1 MATAGSAVSTS
12 EDKWEEFGK
21 TAKIVKE
28 ELSNNVESLTK
39 AMEEVR
45 EICNKFYKAFCNKIP
60 SKPEEIKQLQD
71 NLEEKVVKLKEELN
85 KAESEE
91 VTIVFVGRTSS
102 GKSSVIN
109 AILRN
114 SRLPTG
120 LLQTTMCRI
129 QVRPTTDE
137 KWSVIKIG
145 CETPLS
151 DQISKTEVKALL
163 SKLTGNSRAEREKFD
178 INSHS
183 VIQVNWPR
191 NLCSLPENIVLID
204 TPGSNENKDCDQ
216 VTLDSC
222 KEADIIVAVMD
233 FRSPSIQDVSE

>member
-12 EDKWEEFGK
+12 EDNWEEFGK
-21 TAKIVKE
+21 TAKMVKE
-28 ELSNNVESLTK
+28 ELSNNVESLMK

-91 VTIVFVGRTSS
+91 LTIVFVGRTSS

-109 AILRN
+109 AILRDC
-114 SRLPTG
+114 RLPTG
-120 LLQTTMCRI
+120 PLQTTMCRI

-137 KWSVIKIG
+137 EWSVIKIG

-151 DQISKTEVKALL
+151 DQMSKKKVKALL
-163 SKLTGNSRAEREKFD
+163 SKLTGNTRAEWKKFD

-204 TPGSNENKDCDQ
+204 TPGSNENTVCDQ

-233 FRSPSIQDVSE
+233 FRSPSVQDVSE